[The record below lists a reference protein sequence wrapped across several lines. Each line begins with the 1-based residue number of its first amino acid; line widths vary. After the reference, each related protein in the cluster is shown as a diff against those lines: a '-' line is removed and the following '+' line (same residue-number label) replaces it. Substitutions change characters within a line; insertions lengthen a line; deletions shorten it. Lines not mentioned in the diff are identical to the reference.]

1 MKRTA
6 AFLAEKGIRPSYQR
20 LRIFNALAGTKEHPS
35 AETIYR
41 ELLPEIPSLSR
52 TTVYSTLALFT
63 RHGLAVQIP
72 IDGEEMRYD
81 ADTSEHGH
89 FRCSRCGR
97 VFDFPMPKGGLVPEL
112 PAGFMADIVQLF
124 CVGSCAACATALA
137 GAGAGDTGS
146 ADGPARTGGEEA

>member
-20 LRIFNALAGTKEHPS
+20 LRIYGALAGTKEHPS

-89 FRCSRCGR
+89 FRCSSCGR
-97 VFDFPMPKGGLVPEL
+97 VFDFPIAKGSLAPEL
-112 PAGFMADIVQLF
+112 PAGFKAEIVQLF
-124 CVGSCAACATALA
+124 CVGTCAACAA
-137 GAGAGDTGS
+137 
-146 ADGPARTGGEEA
+146 GEEE

>member
-1 MKRTA
+1 V
-6 AFLAEKGIRPSYQR
+6 FLAEKGIRPSYQR

-35 AETIYR
+35 AEIIYR

-63 RHGLAVQIP
+63 QHGLAVQIP

-89 FRCSRCGR
+89 FRCSGCGR

-112 PAGFMADIVQLF
+112 PAGFKADIVQLF
-124 CVGSCAACATALA
+124 CVGTCVACATALA
-137 GAGAGDTGS
+137 GGTGS
-146 ADGPARTGGEEA
+146 AGGPARTGDEEA

>member
-63 RHGLAVQIP
+63 QHGLAVQIP

-89 FRCSRCGR
+89 FRCSSCGR
-97 VFDFPMPKGGLVPEL
+97 VFDFPMAKGSVLPEL
-112 PAGFMADIVQLF
+112 PAGFKADIVQLF
-124 CVGSCAACATALA
+124 CVGTCAACAKAQTGK
-137 GAGAGDTGS
+137 GADGAAGDDSG
-146 ADGPARTGGEEA
+146 RTSGEEE

>member
-89 FRCSRCGR
+89 FRCSSCGK
-97 VFDFPMPKGGLVPEL
+97 VFDFPIAKGSVTPEL
-112 PAGFMADIVQLF
+112 PAGFKADIVQFF
-124 CVGSCAACATALA
+124 CVGTCAACAA
-137 GAGAGDTGS
+137 GAGSPAGPSGAAG
-146 ADGPARTGGEEA
+146 ADEEE